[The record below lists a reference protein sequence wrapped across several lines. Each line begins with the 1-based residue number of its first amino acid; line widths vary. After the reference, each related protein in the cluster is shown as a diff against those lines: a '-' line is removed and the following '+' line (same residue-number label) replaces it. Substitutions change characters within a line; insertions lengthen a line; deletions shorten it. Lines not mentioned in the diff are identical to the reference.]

1 MMSSEPDAADA
12 ARLLREQ
19 APHLS
24 TLEVRPSKTSGSS
37 NWVFRIGEHLALRL
51 PRSDAYADDL
61 AKEVTWLPMLGAA
74 VTTPIPR
81 IEFTGRPSAVFP
93 RRWAV
98 VTWLEGRTPRDLEA
112 PMQQALATTLG
123 EFTAELHALDTC
135 GEVGGAERWDY
146 RCGEPVNDTTDGWVE
161 EAADEL
167 SDLFDPAQVRLAWKR
182 LREVGPAPEA
192 GAWVH
197 TDLSPENVLV
207 DARGALAGVIDF
219 GGLGVGD
226 PAVDLLYAWD
236 LFDAPGRAV
245 FAHAAGADEAM
256 WARSRAWAFAGPGL
270 LTSGSLCAE
279 PSDLG
284 SFTASACPNG
294 CRTPNARSFV
304 RLRELTEVGPPLVRR
319 SHRAAPASEG
329 CCHSPHRS
337 CRVAVDP
344 VRHDAD
350 DLPPLGAQRRFALD
364 VRVLL
369 CLGVVVMIA
378 VVLDRDLQLGVRE
391 IEPTTTPAGHHL
403 DLRHRSRQP
412 RKDEQHAQP
421 RLHRRL
427 GCPID
432 EPHEIPPAPR
442 PRAERLRPC
451 STSSHCIHRPQAQDG
466 IGENNGVDEA
476 EPRKTLPNEIDRRRR
491 RQGPAHRR
499 HPYFDSLRTAEVPM
513 HDQPSAAYVP
523 MRGNAD
529 ADALEGRHRQP
540 PQLRRIEAGDTRS
553 LPAAS

>member
-1 MMSSEPDAADA
+1 
-12 ARLLREQ
+12 
-19 APHLS
+19 
-24 TLEVRPSKTSGSS
+24 
-37 NWVFRIGEHLALRL
+37 
-51 PRSDAYADDL
+51 
-61 AKEVTWLPMLGAA
+61 
-74 VTTPIPR
+74 
-81 IEFTGRPSAVFP
+81 
-93 RRWAV
+93 
-98 VTWLEGRTPRDLEA
+98 
-112 PMQQALATTLG
+112 MQQALATTLG

-135 GEVGGAERWDY
+135 GEVGGAERWGY
-146 RCGEPVNDTTDGWVE
+146 RCAEPVNDTTDGWVE

-182 LREVGPAPEA
+182 LREVGPAPKA

-245 FAHAAGADEAM
+245 FARAAGADEAM
-256 WARSRAWAFAGPGL
+256 WARSRAWVFAGPGL
-270 LTSGSLCAE
+270 LTLADYRHTMPE
-279 PSDLG
+279 R
-284 SFTASACPNG
+284 TA
-294 CRTPNARSFV
+294 
-304 RLRELTEVGPPLVRR
+304 RL
-319 SHRAAPASEG
+319 
-329 CCHSPHRS
+329 
-337 CRVAVDP
+337 P

-350 DLPPLGAQRRFALD
+350 DLPPLGAQRRFSLD

-369 CLGVVVMIA
+369 RLGGVVMIA

-427 GCPID
+427 CCPID
-432 EPHEIPPAPR
+432 EPHEIPPAPGPR
-442 PRAERLRPC
+442 PERLRPC

-466 IGENNGVDEA
+466 IGENDGVDEG
-476 EPRKTLPNEIDRRRR
+476 EPRKRRRTSSEAR
-491 RQGPAHRR
+491 
-499 HPYFDSLRTAEVPM
+499 SLRLKPATSASREVKGDGPNPFNAARRRSATARRDARRSDDV
-513 HDQPSAAYVP
+513 SAAGRDVVMPPGSLVRCDHAESYP
-523 MRGNAD
+523 QG
-529 ADALEGRHRQP
+529 LEDLGG
-540 PQLRRIEAGDTRS
+540 L
-553 LPAAS
+553 